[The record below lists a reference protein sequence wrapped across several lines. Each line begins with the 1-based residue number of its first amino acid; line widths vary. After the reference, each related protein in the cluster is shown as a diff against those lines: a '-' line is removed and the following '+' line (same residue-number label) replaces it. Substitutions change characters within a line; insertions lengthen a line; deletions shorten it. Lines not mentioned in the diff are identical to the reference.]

1 MIRPSSL
8 RLSRLLSPNR
18 KPSSPSSS
26 KDHSILGSK
35 LRNLEPG
42 DMKES
47 LLPPVAAEEAI
58 QKGFLA
64 VYVGDAM
71 RRFVIPAVYLS
82 VPDFQILMER
92 AADEFGFQ
100 QEGALRIPCDEE
112 DFEEVLIRCLAKT
125 KKNKKKN
132 A

>member
-8 RLSRLLSPNR
+8 RLSRLLSPNL
-18 KPSSPSSS
+18 KPLISSSSS
-26 KDHSILGSK
+26 KDHSILD
-35 LRNLEPG
+35 

-47 LLPPVAAEEAI
+47 LLPPVAADEVI
-58 QKGFLA
+58 PKGFLA

-92 AADEFGFQ
+92 AA
-100 QEGALRIPCDEE
+100 EE
-112 DFEEVLIRCLAKT
+112 MA
-125 KKNKKKN
+125 
-132 A
+132 

>member
-8 RLSRLLSPNR
+8 RLSRLLSPNL
-18 KPSSPSSS
+18 KPLTPSSS
-26 KDHSILGSK
+26 KDHSILD
-35 LRNLEPG
+35 

-47 LLPPVAAEEAI
+47 LLPPVAADEVI
-58 QKGFLA
+58 PKGFLA

-92 AADEFGFQ
+92 AAEEFGFQ
-100 QEGALRIPCDEE
+100 QEGALRIPNCDEQ

-125 KKNKKKN
+125 RKNKKKN